1 MSLDLPVSRSC
12 ATVYRLVNARVNWV
26 RIGFPNAPLIRT
38 ALEERQLPERRIAG
52 EMARSCRKVPLQG
65 EHTDPFD
72 LGATVVTLSLVA
84 ARHNRGSVLNAV
96 GGLECAPV

>member
-38 ALEERQLPERRIAG
+38 ALERQLPERRIAG
-52 EMARSCRKVPLQG
+52 GMARSCRRVPLQG